1 VQVASGRGGNTS
13 TMPAAAFKVDVMAA
27 KRAEHQGTIAAHY
40 TNLEHPAVVG
50 RHRNSAED
58 FEPEPAQDTGATA
71 TTAADVDVDGAVGSH
86 SRSRSSQKKA
96 KRPANDLDT
105 DMHDQQ
111 KLGNKGRLKNAEGTK
126 IDAVASD
133 GPGSGSG
140 LERSWVPDIVGS
152 GGTGRFRDEDF
163 YLSAQ
168 RPDRHAEEG
177 YAIAEKGRGA
187 LEANVLDL
195 MGEDNAALI
204 ERKRKVWDNK
214 KKRYVTLQKVC
225 AQNPASF

>member
-1 VQVASGRGGNTS
+1 
-13 TMPAAAFKVDVMAA
+13 MPAAAFKVDVMAA

-50 RHRNSAED
+50 RHRKSADD
-58 FEPEPAQDTGATA
+58 FEPEPAQNPGATA
-71 TTAADVDVDGAVGSH
+71 TTAADVDVDADGAVGSQ
-86 SRSRSSQKKA
+86 SRSRSSQKKS
-96 KRPANDLDT
+96 KRHAVDVDT

-111 KLGNKGRLKNAEGTK
+111 KLGNKGRLRNAEGTK
-126 IDAVASD
+126 IDAVASE
-133 GPGSGSG
+133 GPGSGSASA

-195 MGEDNAALI
+195 MGEDNAALV

-214 KKRYVTLQKVC
+214 KKRYVTLQKVR
-225 AQNPASF
+225 AQYPASF